1 MNCNTCYVSPSSFL
15 KVYQRMLN
23 GARLALIPDVSVL
36 LEGPDG
42 ATSPGPPAPLLAAFL
57 KGFSIQQV
65 EYSAV
70 VEGRTLRTDC
80 SHSDP
85 DRLMALKRMGIV
97 SDYEKIR
104 TFAVAIVG
112 VGGVG
117 SVTAEML
124 TRCGI
129 GKLLLFDY
137 DKVELANMNRLFFQ
151 PHQAGLSKV
160 QAAEHTLRNINP
172 DVLFE
177 VHNYNITTVENFQHF
192 MDRISNG
199 GLEEG
204 KPVDLVLSC
213 VDNFEARMTINT
225 ACNELGQTW
234 MESGVSENAV
244 SGHIQLIIPGESA
257 CFACAPPLVVAA
269 NIDEKTLKREGVCA
283 ASLPTTMGVVA
294 GILVQNVLKFLLK
307 FGTVSFYLGYNAMQD
322 FFPTMSMKPNPQC
335 DDRNCRKQQEEY
347 KRKEAALPKQ
357 DVIQEEEEIIHED
370 NEWGI
375 ELVSEVSEEE
385 LKNSSGPVPDL
396 PEGIT
401 VAYTVP
407 KQQED
412 AVPAVTVEDSGESLE
427 ELMAKM
433 KNIKKTPRVYCGQ
446 L

>member
-1 MNCNTCYVSPSSFL
+1 MAESVERLQQRVQELERELAQERSRRVLGGGDGVGGRARIEKMSPEVVDS
-15 KVYQRMLN
+15 N
-23 GARLALIPDVSVL
+23 P
-36 LEGPDG
+36 
-42 ATSPGPPAPLLAAFL
+42 
-57 KGFSIQQV
+57 
-65 EYSAV
+65 YS
-70 VEGRTLRTDC
+70 
-80 SHSDP
+80 
-85 DRLMALKRMGIV
+85 RLMALKRMGIV
-97 SDYEKIR
+97 NDYEKIR

-225 ACNELGQTW
+225 ACNELGQIW

-294 GILVQNVLKFLLK
+294 GILVQNVLKFLLN

-347 KRKEAALPKQ
+347 KEKVAALPKQ
-357 DVIQEEEEIIHED
+357 EVVQEEEKIIHED

-385 LKNSSGPVPDL
+385 LKNSSGPVPNL

-401 VAYTVP
+401 VAYTIP
-407 KQQED
+407 KKQED
-412 AVPAVTVEDSGESLE
+412 SVPEVTVEDSGESLE
-427 ELMAKM
+427 DLMAKM
-433 KNIKKTPRVYCGQ
+433 KNM
-446 L
+446 

>member
-1 MNCNTCYVSPSSFL
+1 MATVEEL
-15 KVYQRMLN
+15 KLRIRELENELIKCKQQRSQE
-23 GARLALIPDVSVL
+23 DV
-36 LEGPDG
+36 PN
-42 ATSPGPPAPLLAAFL
+42 PGSRAKIEKMSAEVVDSNP
-57 KGFSIQQV
+57 
-65 EYSAV
+65 YS
-70 VEGRTLRTDC
+70 
-80 SHSDP
+80 
-85 DRLMALKRMGIV
+85 RLMALKRMGIV
-97 SDYEKIR
+97 EDYEVIR
-104 TFAVAIVG
+104 SFAVAVVG

-129 GKLLLFDY
+129 GKLMLFDY

-160 QAAEHTLRNINP
+160 EAAEHTLRNINP
-172 DVLFE
+172 DVIFE
-177 VHNYNITTVENFQHF
+177 THNYNITTMDNFTHF

-199 GLEEG
+199 GIEEG

-213 VDNFEARMTINT
+213 VDNFEARMAINT

-244 SGHIQLIIPGESA
+244 SGHIQLIIPGETA

-269 NIDEKTLKREGVCA
+269 NIDEKTLKRDGVCA

-294 GILVQNVLKFLLK
+294 GILVQNVLKYLLG

-322 FFPTMSMKPNPQC
+322 FFPTMAMKANPQC
-335 DDRNCRKQQEEY
+335 DDSHCRRQQAEY
-347 KRKEAALPKQ
+347 IKKVAEHPKQ
-357 DVIQEEEEIIHED
+357 EVVEEEEEVVHEE

-375 ELVSEVSEEE
+375 ELVSEITAAE
-385 LKNSSGPVPDL
+385 LQEASGPKPDL

-401 VAYTVP
+401 VAYTIPNKDEVNS
-407 KQQED
+407 ED
-412 AVPAVTVEDSGESLE
+412 TVEETDQSLE
-427 ELMAKM
+427 ELMAQMRK
-433 KNIKKTPRVYCGQ
+433 

>member
-1 MNCNTCYVSPSSFL
+1 MTATHRKRRSERPA
-15 KVYQRMLN
+15 
-23 GARLALIPDVSVL
+23 GAAETANSVGRRRRRRPGL
-36 LEGPDG
+36 G
-42 ATSPGPPAPLLAAFL
+42 ALAAGVPAMAESVERL
-57 KGFSIQQV
+57 QQRV
-65 EYSAV
+65 EELERELAQERSRRALGDGDGGGGRARIEKMSPEVVDSNPYS
-70 VEGRTLRTDC
+70 
-80 SHSDP
+80 
-85 DRLMALKRMGIV
+85 RLMALKRMGIV

-177 VHNYNITTVENFQHF
+177 VHNYNITTVENFERF
-192 MDRISNG
+192 MNRISNG

-294 GILVQNVLKFLLK
+294 GILVQNVLKFLLN

-347 KRKEAALPKQ
+347 KKKVAALPTQ
-357 DVIQEEEEIIHED
+357 EVVQEEEEIIHDD

-385 LKNSSGPVPDL
+385 LKNSSGPIPDL

-407 KQQED
+407 QKQED
-412 AVPAVTVEDSGESLE
+412 SGPEITVEDSGESLE
-427 ELMAKM
+427 DLMAKM
-433 KNIKKTPRVYCGQ
+433 KNM
-446 L
+446 